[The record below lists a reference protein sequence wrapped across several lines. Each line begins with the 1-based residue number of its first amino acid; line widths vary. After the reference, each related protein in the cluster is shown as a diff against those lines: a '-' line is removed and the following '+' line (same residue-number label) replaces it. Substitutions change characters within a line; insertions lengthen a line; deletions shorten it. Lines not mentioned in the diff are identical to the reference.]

1 MYTVRPRH
9 DSGNYGSFSVAAS
22 QPREA
27 LDAAKAMVE
36 RGVPDVEI
44 LDEDGIAYD
53 LAELE
58 RATRE
63 HEAG

>member
-9 DSGNYGSFSVAAS
+9 DSGNYGSFSVAAFE
-22 QPREA
+22 PREA

-44 LDEDGIAYD
+44 LDENGVPYD

-58 RATRE
+58 RVAEER
-63 HEAG
+63 EAG